1 MKESTIKKA
10 IVKVLQ
16 EKSPL
21 SLDEIY
27 SRIMALHLYD
37 FGAKEPLS
45 VINIEIKRSSIGTT
59 YSKPCHMKLFRILD
73 NDKVELIDK

>member
-21 SLDEIY
+21 SINDIY
-27 SRIMALHLYD
+27 ERIIGLHLYD
-37 FGAKEPLS
+37 FGAKKPLS
-45 VINIEIKRSSIGTT
+45 VINVEIKRSSVGTV
-59 YSKPCHMKLFRILD
+59 YSKPCQTKLFRILND
-73 NDKVELIDK
+73 DKVELIDK